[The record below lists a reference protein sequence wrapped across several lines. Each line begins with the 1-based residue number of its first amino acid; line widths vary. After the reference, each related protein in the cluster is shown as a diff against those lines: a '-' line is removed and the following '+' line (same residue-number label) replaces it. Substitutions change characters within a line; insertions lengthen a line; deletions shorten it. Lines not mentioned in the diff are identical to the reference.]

1 MSKENLITPE
11 KLKQIA
17 RSVLDFLKREDINSI
32 ESLEKRLG
40 ESFDIKRGDHIIQ
53 IESRP
58 SESGGEAYTIIYII
72 PAGGIPIEIRL
83 NPNLDYSK
91 IIVKTKSGLNDYKPF
106 ASDYFGNIIQDKIIK
121 GCSISGIKKE
131 LEELAS

>member
-11 KLKQIA
+11 KLKQIVGD
-17 RSVLDFLKREDINSI
+17 VLDFLKREDINSI

-40 ESFDIKRGDHIIQ
+40 ESFDVKRGDHIIQ

-58 SESGGEAYTIIYII
+58 SESGSEAYTISYII

-83 NPNLDYSK
+83 NPNLNYSK
-91 IIVKTKSGLNDYKPF
+91 IIIKTKSGLNDYKPF
-106 ASDYFGNIIQDKIIK
+106 TSDYFGNIIQDKIIN
-121 GCSISGIKKE
+121 GCSIPEIKRE
-131 LEELAS
+131 LEKLSS